1 MSAKKENKQQGEKKC
16 NKDDFYKKMRSL
28 SLNTTDLAYPDFLLV
43 QTENFVK
50 GWLNRMT
57 KTQMRNVFELIRDC
71 NSLQDVNMTK
81 PKLIY
86 TAGRLSGEA
95 KNFLLALS
103 KLVTNVENEE
113 DIGALKKFIETVL
126 AYHKYYALN

>member
-1 MSAKKENKQQGEKKC
+1 
-16 NKDDFYKKMRSL
+16 MRDL
-28 SLNTTDLAYPDFLLV
+28 SLKPTDSAYYNFLLV

-50 GWLNRMT
+50 DWLNRMT

-95 KNFLLALS
+95 KNFLLELS

-113 DIGALKKFIETVL
+113 DMGSLKKFIETVL

>member
-1 MSAKKENKQQGEKKC
+1 MSAKKENKQQDEKKC
-16 NKDDFYKKMRSL
+16 DRYKFYKEMRDL
-28 SLNTTDLAYPDFLLV
+28 SLKPTDSAYYNFLLV

-50 GWLNRMT
+50 DWLNRMT

-95 KNFLLALS
+95 KNFLLELS

-113 DIGALKKFIETVL
+113 DMGSLKKFIETIL
-126 AYHKYYALN
+126 AYHKYHALS

>member
-1 MSAKKENKQQGEKKC
+1 MNAKKENKQQGEKKC
-16 NKDDFYKKMRSL
+16 DRNKFYKEMRDL
-28 SLNTTDLAYPDFLLV
+28 SLKPTDSAYPDFLLV
-43 QTENFVK
+43 QTEDFVK
-50 GWLNRMT
+50 DWLNRMT

-113 DIGALKKFIETVL
+113 DMGALKKFIETVL

>member
-1 MSAKKENKQQGEKKC
+1 MNAKKENKQQGEKKC

-113 DIGALKKFIETVL
+113 DMGALKKFIETVL

>member
-16 NKDDFYKKMRSL
+16 DRNKFYKEMRDL
-28 SLNTTDLAYPDFLLV
+28 SLKPTDSAYPDFLLV
-43 QTENFVK
+43 QTEDFVK
-50 GWLNRMT
+50 DWLNRMT
-57 KTQMRNVFELIRDC
+57 KTQMRNVFELIKDC

-113 DIGALKKFIETVL
+113 DMGALKKFIETVL

>member
-1 MSAKKENKQQGEKKC
+1 MSAKKENKQQDEKKC
-16 NKDDFYKKMRSL
+16 DRYKFYKEMRDL
-28 SLNTTDLAYPDFLLV
+28 SLKPTDSAYYNFLLV

-50 GWLNRMT
+50 DWLNRMT

-95 KNFLLALS
+95 KNFLLELS

-113 DIGALKKFIETVL
+113 DMGSLKKFIETVL

>member
-1 MSAKKENKQQGEKKC
+1 MNAKKENKQQGEKKC
-16 NKDDFYKKMRSL
+16 DRNEFYKEMRDL
-28 SLNTTDLAYPDFLLV
+28 SLKPTDSAYYNFLLV

-50 GWLNRMT
+50 DWLNRMT

-113 DIGALKKFIETVL
+113 DMGALKKFIETVL

>member
-1 MSAKKENKQQGEKKC
+1 MNAKKENKQQGEKKC
-16 NKDDFYKKMRSL
+16 DRNKFYKEMRDL
-28 SLNTTDLAYPDFLLV
+28 SLKPTDSAYPDFLLV
-43 QTENFVK
+43 QTEDFVK
-50 GWLNRMT
+50 DWLNRMT
-57 KTQMRNVFELIRDC
+57 KTQMRNVFEQIKDC

-113 DIGALKKFIETVL
+113 DMGALKKFIETVL

>member
-1 MSAKKENKQQGEKKC
+1 MSAKKQNKEQGEKKC
-16 NKDDFYKKMRSL
+16 DKKDFYKKMRNL
-28 SLNTTDLAYPDFLLV
+28 SLNTTDLSYPDFLLV

-50 GWLNRMT
+50 DWLNRMT

-71 NSLQDVNMTK
+71 NFPQEVNMTK

-95 KNFLLALS
+95 KKFLLELS
-103 KLVTNVENEE
+103 TLVTNVENEE
-113 DIGALKKFIETVL
+113 NMGALKKFIETIL
-126 AYHKYYALN
+126 AYHKYHALN

>member
-1 MSAKKENKQQGEKKC
+1 MNAKKENKKQGEKKC

-50 GWLNRMT
+50 DWLNRMT
-57 KTQMRNVFELIRDC
+57 KTQMRNVLELIRDC

-95 KNFLLALS
+95 KTFLLELS
-103 KLVTNVENEE
+103 MLVMNVKKEGDVE
-113 DIGALKKFIETVL
+113 ALKKFIETVL
-126 AYHKYYALN
+126 AYHKYYALS

>member
-1 MSAKKENKQQGEKKC
+1 MSAKKENKQQDEKKC
-16 NKDDFYKKMRSL
+16 DRNKFYKEMRDL
-28 SLNTTDLAYPDFLLV
+28 SLKPTDSAYYNFLLV

-50 GWLNRMT
+50 DWLNRMT

-95 KNFLLALS
+95 KNFLLELS

-113 DIGALKKFIETVL
+113 DMGSLKKFIETVL

>member
-16 NKDDFYKKMRSL
+16 DRNKFYKEMRDL
-28 SLNTTDLAYPDFLLV
+28 SLKPTDSAYPDFLLV
-43 QTENFVK
+43 QTEDFVK
-50 GWLNRMT
+50 DWLNRMT

>member
-1 MSAKKENKQQGEKKC
+1 MNAKKENKQQGEKKC
-16 NKDDFYKKMRSL
+16 DRNKFYKEMRDL
-28 SLNTTDLAYPDFLLV
+28 SLKPTDSAYYNFLLV

-50 GWLNRMT
+50 DWLNRMT

-95 KNFLLALS
+95 KKFLLELS
-103 KLVTNVENEE
+103 TLVTNVENEE
-113 DIGALKKFIETVL
+113 DMGSLKKFIETVL

>member
-1 MSAKKENKQQGEKKC
+1 MNAKKENKQQGEKKC

-57 KTQMRNVFELIRDC
+57 KTQMRNVFEQIKDC

>member
-1 MSAKKENKQQGEKKC
+1 MNAKKENKQQGEKKC